1 VRRTSAV
8 VAWSRG
14 KRAGAVVGAVAL
26 AAVTLAACG
35 GKSGGGTA
43 ASTTASA
50 VRSTGP
56 SAVASSPAPLVST
69 AGSNQPPTGSAKV
82 AFGQSSLVALEDF
95 TTSKTNPIKLTL
107 SLQQGSLADLQNFQL
122 DAQTKQSTP
131 YYLTIAVTNVGT
143 TTIDTSGFAGLLTVN
158 DTAGDEVSTI
168 TLLGD
173 FAKCEGEIPDT
184 LAPGASGQECDVY
197 TAPQGQQASSASI
210 DNGSGDATVTWS

>member
-1 VRRTSAV
+1 

-14 KRAGAVVGAVAL
+14 KRAGAVIAVLALGAATV
-26 AAVTLAACG
+26 AACG
-35 GKSGGGTA
+35 GKSGGGGA
-43 ASTTASA
+43 ASTSASTASTIH
-50 VRSTGP
+50 STST
-56 SAVASSPAPLVST
+56 SAVASSPASVVST

-82 AFGQSSLVALEDF
+82 AFGQSSLVSLEDF

-197 TAPQGQQASSASI
+197 TAPQGQQASTASI
-210 DNGSGDATVTWS
+210 NNGTGDATITWS